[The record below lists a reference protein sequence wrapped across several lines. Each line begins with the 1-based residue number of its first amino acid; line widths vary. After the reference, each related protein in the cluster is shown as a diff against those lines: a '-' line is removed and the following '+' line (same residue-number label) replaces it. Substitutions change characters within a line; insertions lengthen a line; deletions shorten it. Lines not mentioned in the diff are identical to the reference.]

1 MHEILLHH
9 IIMGN
14 RFSPRHIMPALDNVE
29 NIAYSIKNLLKFL
42 DYEYKINFGV
52 CITGIFFQQQPSSEN
67 EGVFKMLNPFLCYI
81 IKSQHFQ
88 PIFSYSRKL
97 EKTLDIAENFS

>member
-1 MHEILLHH
+1 
-9 IIMGN
+9 
-14 RFSPRHIMPALDNVE
+14 MPALDNVE

-52 CITGIFFQQQPSSEN
+52 CITGIFFQQPFSEN

-97 EKTLDIAENFS
+97 QKTLDIAENFS

>member
-14 RFSPRHIMPALDNVE
+14 RFSPRHIMPALDNV
-29 NIAYSIKNLLKFL
+29 
-42 DYEYKINFGV
+42 V
-52 CITGIFFQQQPSSEN
+52 FQQPFSEN